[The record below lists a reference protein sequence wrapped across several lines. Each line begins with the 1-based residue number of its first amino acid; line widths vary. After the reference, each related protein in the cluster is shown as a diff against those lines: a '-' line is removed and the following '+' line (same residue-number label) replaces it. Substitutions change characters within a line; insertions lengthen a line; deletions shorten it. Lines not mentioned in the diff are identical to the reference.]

1 MEQTLKEHLEP
12 GEQLLW
18 MGRPVK
24 SKLMEAP
31 DKTTQLVM
39 WVVLALFAAVTAIVI
54 LPYMIAAER
63 EVMVMAACVI
73 IVNVVPF
80 VLAIRPM
87 LDKSLLEKRTVCA
100 VTDRRVIS
108 VVKETVH
115 AMSRKG
121 LDYAVAN
128 REGSVG
134 SIRFGGAVHSK
145 KKNDRV
151 DAVLGVQEDEGQ
163 ARGMVFFRV
172 EDVDQVV
179 ALLGQPVAAK

>member
-1 MEQTLKEHLEP
+1 M
-12 GEQLLW
+12 
-18 MGRPVK
+18 
-24 SKLMEAP
+24 
-31 DKTTQLVM
+31 
-39 WVVLALFAAVTAIVI
+39 
-54 LPYMIAAER
+54 
-63 EVMVMAACVI
+63 
-73 IVNVVPF
+73 
-80 VLAIRPM
+80 
-87 LDKSLLEKRTVCA
+87 
-100 VTDRRVIS
+100 
-108 VVKETVH
+108 
-115 AMSRKG
+115 
-121 LDYAVAN
+121 AN